1 MFYINVVLTCLTVI
15 EFMNL
20 VIRIFKLSVDID
32 DPPELTDEMRA
43 RLYS

>member
-1 MFYINVVLTCLTVI
+1 MLYINIVLTCLTVI

-20 VIRIFKLSVDID
+20 IIRIIKLSIDD

-43 RLYS
+43 RLYA